1 MIRVVHVTQHT
12 NYNEKMLSLPLCM
25 SVSEWLQPIVAKK
38 GVVKLTSSDYGPSHL
53 QTLNDES
60 RQSYG
65 FMPDPPN
72 GFHQNVELRCAK
84 GKERTG
90 FSSTVGKEKEK

>member
-1 MIRVVHVTQHT
+1 
-12 NYNEKMLSLPLCM
+12 M

-38 GVVKLTSSDYGPSHL
+38 GVVKLTSSGYGPSHS
-53 QTLNDES
+53 QTLDDES

-72 GFHQNVELRCAK
+72 GFTKMLNFDVQ
-84 GKERTG
+84 KERKEQV
-90 FSSTVGKEKEK
+90 FLPQWEERKRRKVLAQRHLIDSSSGVLER